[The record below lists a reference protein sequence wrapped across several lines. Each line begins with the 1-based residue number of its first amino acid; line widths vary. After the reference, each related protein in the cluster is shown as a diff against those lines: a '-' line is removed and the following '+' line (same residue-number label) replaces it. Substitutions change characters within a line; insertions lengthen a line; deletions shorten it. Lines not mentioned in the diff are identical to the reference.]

1 MIEALVRCL
10 QRKSFPRTND
20 SISSISN
27 GIMMELSRLVT
38 GSFEIISYIWVY
50 NNFCV
55 INLPWNSAVTWWL
68 AFLAVDFGYYW
79 FHRMA
84 HGKWQFFRC
93 YHNYFA
99 IEINLFWMAH
109 QVHHSSEEYTLS
121 TALRQSMMQRFTSWV
136 LSNKFISRVLYSCT
150 LAVFLS
156 TICSTSPTICIYS
169 TQTA

>member
-1 MIEALVRCL
+1 MALGSKLAIRVIFQVTPHFFLLIVIEALVRRL

-55 INLPWNSAVTWWL
+55 INFHWNSAVTWWL

-84 HGKWQFFRC
+84 HGKWQFVC
-93 YHNYFA
+93 
-99 IEINLFWMAH
+99 
-109 QVHHSSEEYTLS
+109 
-121 TALRQSMMQRFTSWV
+121 
-136 LSNKFISRVLYSCT
+136 
-150 LAVFLS
+150 
-156 TICSTSPTICIYS
+156 
-169 TQTA
+169 